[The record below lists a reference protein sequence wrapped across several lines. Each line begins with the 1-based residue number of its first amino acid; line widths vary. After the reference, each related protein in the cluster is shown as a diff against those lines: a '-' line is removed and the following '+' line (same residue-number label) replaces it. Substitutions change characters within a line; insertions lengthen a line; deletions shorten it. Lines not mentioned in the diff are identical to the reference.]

1 MKYTFL
7 FISLILFSFNMF
19 AQKEMFEKHIYTS
32 STKELPYRLFVPK
45 GVDLENI
52 FQEIIVENFVLVGQD
67 VQKFPLVL
75 FMHGAGERGNDNSM
89 QLNYIDAVFGSN
101 EFQEKHPC
109 FVLAPQCPNELKW
122 VEVSW
127 SLDSHIQ
134 PETTSYSMELTMEI
148 LDELIAVYPID
159 TDRLYVTGLSMG
171 GFGTWDIISR
181 YPNKFAA
188 AIPICGGGDENTA
201 FAIAKTPI
209 WAFHGAKDKA
219 VKTSRSQNMIEAI
232 KDVGGNPKYTEYPK
246 LGHLCWNEAYATEGL
261 FDWLF
266 SQTLKK

>member
-1 MKYTFL
+1 MKNKIVFL
-7 FISLILFSFNMF
+7 PLMLLCLNMF
-19 AQKEMFEKHIYTS
+19 AQSELFEKHIYS
-32 STKELPYRLFVPK
+32 SETKELPYRLFVPK
-45 GVDLENI
+45 GAVLNDAVKEV
-52 FQEIIVENFVLVGQD
+52 IVENFIFYEKD
-67 VQKFPLVL
+67 TQKYPLVL
-75 FMHGAGERGNDNSM
+75 FMHGAGERGSDNSV
-89 QLNYIDAVFGSN
+89 QLTYIDAVFGGK

-134 PETTSYSMELTMEI
+134 PEITSFSMELTMEI
-148 LDELIAVYPID
+148 LDELISKYPID

-201 FAIAKTPI
+201 FAIHKTPI

-219 VKTSRSQNMIEAI
+219 VKTSRTQNMINAI
-232 KDVGGNPKYTEYPK
+232 KDVGGDPKYTEYPN
-246 LGHLCWNEAYATEGL
+246 LGHLCWNEAYATDGL

-266 SQTLKK
+266 SKKL

>member
-1 MKYTFL
+1 MKNTFL
-7 FISLILFSFNMF
+7 FILLILLSFNMF
-19 AQKEMFEKHIYTS
+19 AQKELFQKHIYS
-32 STKELPYRLFVPK
+32 NETKELPYRLFVPK
-45 GVDLENI
+45 DVALNTAI
-52 FQEIIVENFVLVGQD
+52 QD
-67 VQKFPLVL
+67 VIEENVIFYEKNTKKYPLVL
-75 FMHGAGERGNDNSM
+75 FMHGAGERGCDNNV
-89 QLNYIDAVFGSN
+89 QLTYIDAVFGSD
-101 EFQEKHPC
+101 EFQKEHPC
-109 FVLAPQCPNELKW
+109 FVFAPQCPNELKW

-148 LDELIAVYPID
+148 IDQLIEKYPID

-181 YPNKFAA
+181 YPNTFAA

-201 FAIAKTPI
+201 FAIHKTPI
-209 WAFHGAKDKA
+209 WAFHGANDKA
-219 VKTSRSQNMIEAI
+219 VKTSRSRNMIEAI
-232 KDVGGNPKYTEYPK
+232 RDVGGNPKYTEYPK

-266 SQTLKK
+266 SQKL